1 MKDSNVINPPHL
13 KEGVTTGINEKK
25 TYNKPHSSYSVGRG
39 SFGIFKLF
47 FLILIMVLL
56 VRFLYNPNSIVNTL
70 SFLDMLSDLPSVSSS
85 FKSFWQMLEITSDWG
100 LFNFLRDF
108 LNFFVDIGS
117 VAMWICG
124 SIIDLLSFV
133 LSFVRYLF
141 V

>member
-13 KEGVTTGINEKK
+13 KEGVSTSFYEKK
-25 TYNKPHSSYSVGRG
+25 TYNKPHVSYNVGRG

-56 VRFLYNPNSIVNTL
+56 VRFLYNPNSTVNTL

-117 VAMWICG
+117 VAMWISG

-133 LSFVRYLF
+133 LSLVQYLF